1 MEFDY
6 PRIWPYVIA
15 VLAVLLVFRRLRR
28 SFGRQPV
35 RPIRMRVR
43 IGILIFLACSLVP
56 VAASSSRFL
65 IAEFGA
71 ALAGIGLG
79 LWGAKRTRY
88 QTFQGQL
95 HYIPHTYTGIAV
107 SLLFVG
113 RLVYRLVEIYSTDH
127 VHRVDDATS
136 MQGFAPPTVVQS
148 PATVGLLCVVAGY
161 YVCYYS
167 LVLWKSKRISP
178 EDIEVVPTPNAAA
191 S

>member
-1 MEFDY
+1 MAFDY
-6 PRIWPYVIA
+6 SRIWPYFIA

-28 SFGRQPV
+28 SFGRQPL

-43 IGILIFLACSLVP
+43 IGILILLACSLVP

-65 IAEFGA
+65 IADVGA
-71 ALAGIGLG
+71 ALAGIALG

-88 QTFQGQL
+88 QTFEGQL
-95 HYIPHTYTGIAV
+95 YYIPHTYTGIAV

-127 VHRVDDATS
+127 ADRVNDATS
-136 MQGFAPPTVVQS
+136 MHGLAPPTGVQS
-148 PATVGLLCVVAGY
+148 PATVGLLCAVVGY
-161 YVCYYS
+161 YVCFYS

-178 EDIEVVPTPNAAA
+178 EDLEVVSTPNAAA